1 MSRVSRVTC
10 HECCHECCP
19 AAVQEERGP
28 RKLSAK
34 LWRPQLHSSSCPAPA
49 PPPSLGQPAPAPV
62 TSSEVVLHCLARCA
76 AHPALALL
84 PALVRSAEADIIRK
98 PYKIFLFMGR
108 APLVTA
114 LLPPLFTLL
123 ASLASRHSAMPVFL
137 FVEPRVAAVRDQV
150 LLLALD
156 KDEV

>member
-1 MSRVSRVTC
+1 MSSVTRITC
-10 HECCHECCP
+10 HECCHEFRP

-34 LWRPQLHSSSCPAPA
+34 LWRPQLQSA
-49 PPPSLGQPAPAPV
+49 PAPAPV

-98 PYKIFLFMGR
+98 PYKIFLLMCR